1 MKPNTKGLLVTAFY
15 VLLLEA
21 TVQTRSVSRV
31 GFAARILVLAL
42 LALMIAATVTSVIRH
57 RRFEPFGQDAAFRE
71 MERWAGGI
79 VQGWR
84 RLHRQ

>member
-1 MKPNTKGLLVTAFY
+1 MKSNTKGLLVTAFY

-31 GFAARILVLAL
+31 VFAARIVLWAL
-42 LALMIAATVTSVIRH
+42 LALMIVATITSMIRH

-71 MERWAGGI
+71 IGRWL
-79 VQGWR
+79 R
-84 RLHRQ
+84 H